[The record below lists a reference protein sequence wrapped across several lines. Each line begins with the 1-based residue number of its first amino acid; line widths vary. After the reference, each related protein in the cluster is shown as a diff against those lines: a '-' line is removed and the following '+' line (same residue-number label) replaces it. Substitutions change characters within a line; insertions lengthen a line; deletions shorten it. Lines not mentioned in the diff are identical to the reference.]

1 MGLENTVLPREN
13 KGTPKNMSTMDKLKE
28 LISLM
33 NANDLAEIEIQED
46 TLKIKVR
53 RTNGGYQPAL
63 LPSGSL
69 PALTEGTQKSLSKKD
84 NVVEIHSPMVGTFY
98 RAATPGAEP
107 HVEVGD
113 TVDPETVVCVIEA
126 MKIINEI
133 KAEVA
138 GKVVEVLVEDGEP
151 VEFGQPLF
159 KVLPSASGG

>member
-1 MGLENTVLPREN
+1 
-13 KGTPKNMSTMDKLKE
+13 MSTMDKVKE

-46 TLKIKVR
+46 TLRIKVR
-53 RTNGGYQPAL
+53 RTNGGFQHAIFP
-63 LPSGSL
+63 PGSL
-69 PALTEGTQKSLSKKD
+69 PAPAEGTQQIFPKKD
-84 NVVEIHSPMVGTFY
+84 NLVEISSPMVGTFY

-133 KAEVA
+133 KAEVT
-138 GKVVEVLVEDGEP
+138 GKVVEVLAEDGKP

-159 KVLPSASGG
+159 KVLPSQSGG

>member
-1 MGLENTVLPREN
+1 
-13 KGTPKNMSTMDKLKE
+13 MSTMDKIKE

-46 TLKIKVR
+46 ALRIKVR
-53 RTNGGYQPAL
+53 KTDGGYQPMV

-69 PALTEGTQKSLSKKD
+69 PAPAELVGPPAAKD
-84 NVVEIHSPMVGTFY
+84 NLAEITSPMVGTFY

-107 HVEVGD
+107 YVEVGD
-113 TVDPETVVCVIEA
+113 ALDPETSVCVIEA

-133 KAEVA
+133 KAEVS
-138 GKVVEVLVEDGEP
+138 GKVAEILVEDGQP

-159 KVLPSASGG
+159 KLVPAGSEG

>member
-1 MGLENTVLPREN
+1 MKRF
-13 KGTPKNMSTMDKLKE
+13 PKNMSTMDKIKE

-46 TLKIKVR
+46 ALRIKVR
-53 RTNGGYQPAL
+53 RTNGGFQHTI
-63 LPSGSL
+63 LPPGSL
-69 PALTEGTQKSLSKKD
+69 PAPAEALQQPVPKKD
-84 NVVEIHSPMVGTFY
+84 NLVEISSPMVGTFY

-107 HVEVGD
+107 QVEVGD
-113 TVDPETVVCVIEA
+113 PLDPETAVCVIEA

-133 KAEVA
+133 KAEVT

-159 KVLPSASGG
+159 KVLPTASGG

>member
-1 MGLENTVLPREN
+1 
-13 KGTPKNMSTMDKLKE
+13 MDKIKE

-46 TLKIKVR
+46 TLRIKVR
-53 RTNGGYQPAL
+53 KTDGGYHHAV

-69 PALTEGTQKSLSKKD
+69 PALTEIVPPAAKD
-84 NVVEIHSPMVGTFY
+84 NLAVITSPMVGTFY

-107 HVEVGD
+107 YVEVGD
-113 TVDPETVVCVIEA
+113 ALDPESPVCVIEA

-133 KAEVA
+133 KAEMT
-138 GKVVEVLVEDGEP
+138 GKVAEILVDDGQP

-159 KVLPSASGG
+159 KLVPAGSEG

>member
-1 MGLENTVLPREN
+1 
-13 KGTPKNMSTMDKLKE
+13 MSTMDKIKE

-46 TLKIKVR
+46 TLRIKVR
-53 RTNGGYQPAL
+53 KTDGGYHHAV

-69 PALTEGTQKSLSKKD
+69 PAPAELVQPPAAKD
-84 NVVEIHSPMVGTFY
+84 NLAEITSPMVGTFY

-107 HVEVGD
+107 YVEVGD
-113 TVDPETVVCVIEA
+113 ALDPETPVCVIEA

-133 KAEVA
+133 KAEVT
-138 GKVVEVLVEDGEP
+138 GKVAEILVEDGQP

-159 KVLPSASGG
+159 KLAPAGSEG